1 MAHYYLHG
9 VQVAA
14 GMEYLAAKYFIHR
27 DLAARYDIYITSSAV
42 HQCIKFN
49 FSSYT
54 HAKNNIIVT
63 RVSVQN
69 YKEEGIQ
76 HFKCIIYNLPIH
88 RNVLVGEG
96 ISVKISDFG
105 LSRSLAKENTYYH
118 LTQTKKLPVKWMA
131 LESLLY
137 RKFSTYSDGKL

>member
-1 MAHYYLHG
+1 MPLFPLYNWLLRSALASNILGEMATSFCKLR
-9 VQVAA
+9 
-14 GMEYLAAKYFIHR
+14 EPLIHTQKR
-27 DLAARYDIYITSSAV
+27 
-42 HQCIKFN
+42 
-49 FSSYT
+49 
-54 HAKNNIIVT
+54 IIVT
-63 RVSVQN
+63 HVCMPVQN
-69 YKEEGIQ
+69 YKEEDIQ
-76 HFKCIIYNLPIH
+76 HFRCIIYNLPTH